1 MAGSPA
7 TRILPLLAAL
17 VVLPA
22 QGQSE
27 SIGNLPREGIGRAAP
42 TNPPAPAA
50 SAASTASLSS
60 GRGRGLRI
68 SGRMDDATVQGLVCG
83 DLARPFAA
91 VSPEVEGSWSFV
103 PRSAT
108 AGSFTYKARNVG
120 GVPGSGLGTYVITRD
135 AGGGGRIKLDGT
147 GSIHSP
153 VGTFS
158 ATIFET
164 LTLTPAAGC

>member
-1 MAGSPA
+1 MGRIAG
-7 TRILPLLAAL
+7 
-17 VVLPA
+17 
-22 QGQSE
+22 
-27 SIGNLPREGIGRAAP
+27 
-42 TNPPAPAA
+42 A
-50 SAASTASLSS
+50 SAALIVTLATASAWAQTNPLGTLRSPVAAAASVASS
-60 GRGRGLRI
+60 AAAAPSRRNGLRI
-68 SGRMDDATVQGLVCG
+68 SGRIDEATVQGLICG
-83 DLARPFAA
+83 DLARPFGA

-103 PRSAT
+103 PRGAT

-135 AGGGGRIKLDGT
+135 ANGGGRIKLDGT

-164 LTLTPAAGC
+164 LTLTPAPGC